1 MPDGPVT
8 ELSLRLRLLTL
19 LQDRISLVEF
29 EDWFIDSTWDETH
42 VSLDAL
48 ELARNIELLLAEY
61 TSGAWSWPE
70 LRDHLSDLAQEATL
84 TWAAEPVSRVTSG
97 STGSLIR
104 ELVLA
109 IPAAVGRT
117 RLAGELG

>member
-1 MPDGPVT
+1 MCL
-8 ELSLRLRLLTL
+8 LSL
-19 LQDRISLVEF
+19 LQERVSLVEF
-29 EDWFIDSTWDETH
+29 EDWFIDSTWDETL

-70 LRDHLSDLAQEATL
+70 LRSHLSDLAQEATV
-84 TWAAEPVSRVTSG
+84 TWGTERVSRVTSG
-97 STGSLIR
+97 STGSVIR
-104 ELVLA
+104 ELFLA

-117 RLAGELG
+117 RLAGEFG

>member
-8 ELSLRLRLLTL
+8 ELSLRLRLLAL
-19 LQDRISLVEF
+19 LRDRISLVEF

-48 ELARNIELLLAEY
+48 ELARNIELVLAEY
-61 TSGAWSWPE
+61 TGGAWSWPE
-70 LRDHLSDLAQEATL
+70 LRDHLSDLAQEATV
-84 TWAAEPVSRVTSG
+84 TWASEPVSRVTSG
-97 STGSLIR
+97 STGSVIR

-109 IPAAVGRT
+109 IPAVVGRT